1 MQCGARCIKA
11 SHATMDPR
19 NKQHPYTQQNH
30 SQIKQNRTQMHDT
43 VSCAA
48 ISTCLLFNLV

>member
-19 NKQHPYTQQNH
+19 NKQQPYTQQNH
-30 SQIKQNRTQMHDT
+30 SQIKQNRTQKHDT
-43 VSCAA
+43 ESCAA